1 MMHITVISKI
11 VENRHIVVFIL
22 RGISV
27 ESYSATSGSTAGQ
40 QQHTLTWHG
49 AVRSNISQ
57 PLQYCSTL
65 QLNYIFISCGSLATD
80 ITTKLLMDGEGLVLR
95 EPIRNGVRAR

>member
-1 MMHITVISKI
+1 MHITVIVKI
-11 VENRHIVVFIL
+11 VKHIIIEVFIL

-49 AVRSNISQ
+49 AVQVNIAQ

-65 QLNYIFISCGSLATD
+65 QLNYILISCGSIVAD

-95 EPIRNGVRAR
+95 DPIRNGVRAR